1 MNISPLRR
9 CVAWGLLAAT
19 SVCTVSAMP
28 AQTRIE
34 SGFNL
39 FSTEQD
45 IEIGRRSA
53 VEIEHR
59 LPIVHESTVDAY
71 LGAIG
76 RRLAAEMPG
85 ATFPYQFKVVNA
97 PDINAFALPGGHVYL
112 SRGLL
117 EAATN
122 EGQLA
127 GVLAHE
133 MSHVALRH
141 GSQQASRAYV
151 GQAGLGILGGLL
163 VRDDASTERVMEAV
177 GGFGSNALFLTF
189 SRADE
194 EQADIVGAQALARA
208 GYDPQDMIAFL
219 EGLGGSA
226 SRAAHPPPRGLTV
239 DPTSPV
245 GGFREVEA
253 ALLSMPPAP
262 SMQEVSLDPIA
273 SPLPSAGAA
282 PRSHDLGIAPPSST
296 FRAFEPRNRLFS
308 IERPSNWQSYE
319 SADGLAVT
327 IAPDGG
333 FVDLGG
339 DEKDLLYG
347 VVIRHYAPFLG
358 DGEDARTTL
367 AVATNDLV
375 RQVIRTNPT
384 LRRVLESE
392 RSDTIDGRPALSLVL
407 WGRSEVTGEDECVTV
422 VTREVSDDHVV
433 FALFIAPGK
442 DYGEIKETIARM
454 MASLRVNGLAGHSG
468 H

>member
-1 MNISPLRR
+1 
-9 CVAWGLLAAT
+9 
-19 SVCTVSAMP
+19 
-28 AQTRIE
+28 
-34 SGFNL
+34 
-39 FSTEQD
+39 
-45 IEIGRRSA
+45 
-53 VEIEHR
+53 
-59 LPIVHESTVDAY
+59 
-71 LGAIG
+71 
-76 RRLAAEMPG
+76 MPG

-112 SRGLL
+112 SRGLI
-117 EAATN
+117 EAATS

-127 GVLAHE
+127 GVLVHE

-163 VRDDASTERVMEAV
+163 VRDDASTERVIEAV
-177 GGFGSNALFLTF
+177 GGFGSNALFLQF

-208 GYDPQDMIAFL
+208 GYDPQDMIDFR

-226 SRAAHPPPRGLTV
+226 SGAADPPPRGLTV
-239 DPTSPV
+239 DPPSPV

-262 SMQEVSLDPIA
+262 SMQAISLDQIP

-282 PRSHDLGIAPPSST
+282 PRSHDLGIALPSST
-296 FRAFEPRNRLFS
+296 FRAFEPRNRLFY

-339 DEKDLLYG
+339 DEKNLIYG
-347 VVIRHYAPFLG
+347 VVIRPYAPFLG

-375 RQVIRTNPT
+375 RQVVRTNPT
-384 LRRVLESE
+384 LRRVLDSE
-392 RSDTIDGRPALSLVL
+392 RSDTIDGRPGLSLVL

-422 VTREVSDDHVV
+422 VTREASDDHVV
-433 FALFIAPGK
+433 FALFVAPGK
-442 DYGEIKETIARM
+442 DYGEIKGTIA
-454 MASLRVNGLAGHSG
+454 A
-468 H
+468 